1 MIELK
6 LIVLFE
12 LGVFEKDGVVGS
24 WI

>member
-6 LIVLFE
+6 LIILFE
-12 LGVFEKDGVVGS
+12 LGVSEKDGVVGS

>member
-12 LGVFEKDGVVGS
+12 LRVFEKDGVIGS

>member
-12 LGVFEKDGVVGS
+12 LRAIENDGVVGS
-24 WI
+24 

>member
-6 LIVLFE
+6 LIVLLE

-24 WI
+24 

>member
-12 LGVFEKDGVVGS
+12 LEVFEKDGVVGS

>member
-12 LGVFEKDGVVGS
+12 LGVFEKDGFIGS
-24 WI
+24 WM

>member
-1 MIELK
+1 

>member
-6 LIVLFE
+6 LVVLFE
-12 LGVFEKDGVVGS
+12 LGVFDKDGVVGS